1 MVLSFFIAYYSL
13 LEIKNKFFNMIERI
27 LVLGGKG
34 GVGKSSISAA
44 TAVALSDLLSD
55 KKILLISFDIAH
67 NLSDMFDTEIGDKL
81 TPLTNNLWGIEPD
94 PDVYAEQYTKVFAKK
109 MKKLLKKMPIVGL
122 IPQIKEFIDT
132 TFTADSIP
140 LALKNAMFF
149 QKILDAEDTIYRKGD
164 EEIDFDII
172 VADFPP
178 TGNMVALFDV
188 PEDTVKV
195 VLKYS
200 LNFYSSVKNSIQG
213 VSSMFKKMLHPFK
226 PVSDQ
231 ENLSEEL
238 VKMLTELE
246 ERGERIS
253 ELIHNVGSLRLV
265 TIAEKPSFE
274 EIKRARDLTQK
285 YVNLDGVH
293 INMLIPKEHANTCDF
308 CGNVHSLQQK
318 YLKNIEQEFQNTKV
332 WETNKLKEEPIGLEG
347 LRRLAREIYKNS
359 SAKEILFPNKNN

>member
-1 MVLSFFIAYYSL
+1 
-13 LEIKNKFFNMIERI
+13 MIERI
-27 LVLGGKG
+27 IVLGGKG

-44 TAVALSDLLSD
+44 TAVALSDLLPN

-67 NLSDMFDTEIGDKL
+67 NLSDMFNTEIGGKL
-81 TPLTNNLWGIEPD
+81 KVLKKNLWGIEPD
-94 PDVYAEQYTKVFAKK
+94 PDEYAEEYTKVFAKK
-109 MKKLLKKMPIVGL
+109 MKSLIKKMPIVGF
-122 IPQIKEFIDT
+122 IPQIKNFIDT

-149 QKILDAEDTIYRKGD
+149 QKILDAEESVYRKGED
-164 EEIDFDII
+164 EIDFDII

-178 TGNMVALFDV
+178 TGNMIALFDI

-200 LNFYSSVKNSIQG
+200 LNFYNSVKDSIQG
-213 VSSMFKKMLHPFK
+213 VSQMFKKMMHPFEPQTSK
-226 PVSDQ
+226 Q
-231 ENLSEEL
+231 NLSDEL

-274 EIKRARDLTQK
+274 EIKRARDLTTT
-285 YVNLDGVH
+285 YVNLDAVH
-293 INMLIPKEHANTCDF
+293 INMLIPEKHAKTCEF
-308 CGNVHSLQQK
+308 CNRISSSQNI
-318 YLKNIEQEFQNTKV
+318 YLNDIIGEFKQTKI
-332 WETNKLKEEPIGLEG
+332 WKSHKLIEEPIGLEG
-347 LRRLAREIYKNS
+347 LRKLAREIYGNA
-359 SAKEILFPNKNN
+359 SADEILFPKRNI